1 MASGTASPVALDS
14 GLRTGERWLI
24 LACSL
29 FAWTATNMDQSLFGY
44 AVPDI
49 AKEFG
54 IGLESIGLILSI
66 SFGVAAVLVILA
78 GLAADRYGR
87 RWTLAALLSV
97 SAVLVGAHAF
107 VDSLASLT
115 VVRALAFGLSAGL
128 APITAAYVAEAS
140 PDRIRGLMM
149 GVLQCGYPLGW
160 FIASLVATPVLAEG
174 GWRNMFLIGFAVV
187 PIAFLLAWRL
197 PESGRFRAAAST
209 GGVKTAGGL
218 DTRLLRELFGPE
230 FRRTTI
236 AAIVMFLSF
245 GCAYA
250 GTAFYFPSFFMEV
263 RGYSSADAAWLVGL
277 SNGIAV
283 IGYMSAAVV
292 GEWFMTRRN
301 TFVVWCAL
309 GAVALLALLWLPRE
323 RWHDV
328 VLFALTTSFFYGTN
342 AVLGSLITD
351 IYPTRMRGTAYAVC
365 GSAPLSIGFALYPSV
380 VPLVVASSGWQ
391 PALTML
397 VVPMLIVSTVSA
409 LVLPNL
415 ASGRALAD

>member
-1 MASGTASPVALDS
+1 MNAAVATSG
-14 GLRTGERWLI
+14 GLRNTDRWLI
-24 LACSL
+24 LACAM
-29 FAWTATNMDQSLFGY
+29 FAWTITNMDQSLFGY

-54 IGLESIGLILSI
+54 VGLETIGLMLTV
-66 SFGVAAVLVILA
+66 SFAVAAVLAILA

-87 RWTLAALLSV
+87 RWTLGALLAS
-97 SAVLVGAHAF
+97 SALLVGLHAF
-107 VDSLASLT
+107 VESIEALT

-128 APITAAYVAEAS
+128 APITAAYVAEAA
-140 PDRIRGLMM
+140 PDRIRGVMM

-160 FIASLVATPVLAEG
+160 FIASLIAVPALEG
-174 GWRNMFLIGFAVV
+174 DGWRQMFLVGFVV
-187 PIAFLLAWRL
+187 APLALLLAWKL
-197 PESGRFRAAAST
+197 PESGRFQAAAQARAAPR
-209 GGVKTAGGL
+209 AGGL
-218 DTRLLRELFGPE
+218 DTSLLREMLGPE
-230 FRRTTI
+230 FRRITI

-250 GTAFYFPSFFMEV
+250 GTAFYFPAFFMEV
-263 RGYSSADAAWLVGL
+263 RGYTNSEAAWLVGL

-283 IGYMSAAVV
+283 IGYMSAAFV
-292 GEWFMTRRN
+292 GEYAMTRRN

-309 GAVALLALLWLPRE
+309 GAVALLALLWLPSA

-328 VLFALTTSFFYGTN
+328 ALFSLTTSFFYGTN

-365 GSAPLSIGFALYPSV
+365 GSAPLAIGFAIYPAI
-380 VPLVVASSGWQ
+380 VPLVVSGSGWQ
-391 PALTML
+391 TALTLL
-397 VVPMLIVSTVSA
+397 VVPMLVVSSCAA